1 MLNGGGGAMPVSI
14 DWLLVL
20 TAVLFIVGFILIGI
34 EMAIPGFN
42 LPGLTG
48 AVCLVAAIFLVSDSF
63 KEGAIITII
72 VLLLLGIMLA
82 VILRF
87 LSKGKLRSPVILK
100 EELNTDKGYT
110 SSHNL
115 NYLKGKQGI
124 AITDLRPSG
133 TADFEGKDY
142 DVISEGRYI
151 VKGAKLKV
159 VKVQGSKII
168 VKQEK

>member
-1 MLNGGGGAMPVSI
+1 MIDGGGGAMPVSF

-20 TAVLFIVGFILIGI
+20 TVVLFIAGFILIGI
-34 EMAIPGFN
+34 EMATPGFG
-42 LPGLTG
+42 LPGLAG

-72 VLLLLGIMLA
+72 VLLLLGIMFA

-87 LSKGKLRSPVILK
+87 LSKGKLSSPVILK
-100 EELNTDKGYT
+100 DELNTDKGYI
-110 SSHNL
+110 SSNNL
-115 NYLKGKQGI
+115 NYLEGKQGV

-133 TADFEGKDY
+133 SADVEGKDY

-151 VKGAKLKV
+151 VKGAKIRV

-168 VKQEK
+168 VKQEE

>member
-1 MLNGGGGAMPVSI
+1 MPASI
-14 DWLLVL
+14 DWLFVL
-20 TAVLFIVGFILIGI
+20 TVTLFIVGFILIGI
-34 EMAIPGFN
+34 EIVIPGFN
-42 LPGLTG
+42 LLGLTG
-48 AVCLVAAIFLVSDSF
+48 AVCLVAAIFLASDSF

-82 VILRF
+82 VILRL
-87 LSKGKLRSPVILK
+87 LSKAKLRSPVILK

-110 SSHNL
+110 SSNNL
-115 NYLKGKQGI
+115 NYLEGKQGI

-151 VKGAKLKV
+151 VKGARLKV
-159 VKVQGSKII
+159 VKVEGAKII
-168 VKQEK
+168 VKQDD

>member
-1 MLNGGGGAMPVSI
+1 
-14 DWLLVL
+14 
-20 TAVLFIVGFILIGI
+20 
-34 EMAIPGFN
+34 
-42 LPGLTG
+42 
-48 AVCLVAAIFLVSDSF
+48 
-63 KEGAIITII
+63 
-72 VLLLLGIMLA
+72 
-82 VILRF
+82 
-87 LSKGKLRSPVILK
+87 
-100 EELNTDKGYT
+100 ELNTDKGYT

-133 TADFEGKDY
+133 TADFEGMNY

>member
-1 MLNGGGGAMPVSI
+1 MIDGGGGAMPVSF

-20 TAVLFIVGFILIGI
+20 TVVLFIAGFILIGI
-34 EMAIPGFN
+34 EMAAAGFG
-42 LPGLTG
+42 LPGLAG

-72 VLLLLGIMLA
+72 VLLLLGIMFA

-87 LSKGKLRSPVILK
+87 LSKGKLSSPVILK
-100 EELNTDKGYT
+100 DELNTDKGYI
-110 SSHNL
+110 SSNNL
-115 NYLKGKQGI
+115 NYLEGKQGV

-133 TADFEGKDY
+133 SADVEGKDY

-151 VKGAKLKV
+151 VKGAKIRV

-168 VKQEK
+168 VKQEE